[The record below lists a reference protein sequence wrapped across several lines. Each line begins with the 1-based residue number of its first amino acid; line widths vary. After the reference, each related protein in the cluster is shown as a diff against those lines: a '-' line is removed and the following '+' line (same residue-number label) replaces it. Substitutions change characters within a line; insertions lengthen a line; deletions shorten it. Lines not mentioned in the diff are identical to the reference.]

1 MCFIIN
7 DAAVLKIAVS
17 EEIQMHVAELNSREI
32 KRIHNLGSK
41 NFFKKPQLISNIGYY
56 MLLIRITQTHLFSS

>member
-1 MCFIIN
+1 MCLIFVCFIIS

-17 EEIQMHVAELNSREI
+17 EETQMHVAELNSREI

-41 NFFKKPQLISNIGYY
+41 IKF
-56 MLLIRITQTHLFSS
+56 